1 MEKRLNWRKPDD
13 KLIRHIQRKARCL
26 PVTAAVLANRGIT
39 EAEAI
44 DSFLHPS
51 FQLIQRGFAMA
62 DMEKGVQRIARAVL
76 DNEKILI
83 FGDYDVDG
91 ITSTTLLH
99 EFLKKCGADAA
110 YYIPHRLAEGYDL
123 RVSHIRDVACK
134 QGISLI
140 ITVDCGSGSHEAII
154 EATRQG
160 IDVIITDHHAIADP
174 PPAAAVI
181 NPQRCDCTAGTHC
194 LAGVGVAF
202 FLMVCLRKHLR
213 ELNYWS
219 ERGEPNLKAFC
230 DLVALGTIADIVPL
244 IRENRVLT
252 RTGLEVANSSPRPGI
267 YALIEASGI
276 NKPFLS
282 AEDIAFRLAPRL
294 NAAGRMDHAHLA
306 VELLETDDPEKART
320 IARTINTL
328 NTERQTTETR
338 VFRRICLH
346 LEEQPEILDRKTLV
360 LAGRD
365 WHEGVLGIVASR
377 LVQRF
382 WRPVVLLS
390 IKDGLARGSAR
401 SIPCLDLYQALCGCA
416 DFMDNFGGHPMAAGL
431 RLDPGKLDGFREAF
445 ESVVSQMTSEV
456 IFEPAIDI
464 DYPLELDMISEQL
477 TNELESLQPFGP
489 ENEEPLFCARNI
501 AIVRAIPVG
510 KGHQK
515 LILKQRHSNTG
526 KTLEGI
532 WFNIPESCRSC
543 SSFSELVFK
552 LRWNYWNGEK
562 RIQLMIEDGAA
573 G

>member
-1 MEKRLNWRKPDD
+1 MEKRLNWRRPDD
-13 KLIRHIQRKARCL
+13 KLIRHIQRKAGCL

-39 EAEAI
+39 DAEAI
-44 DSFLHPS
+44 HSFLHPS
-51 FQLIQRGFAMA
+51 LQMIQRGLAMA
-62 DMEKGVQRIARAVL
+62 DMEKGVQRIAEAVL
-76 DNEKILI
+76 NKEKILI

-99 EFLKKCGADAA
+99 EFLKKSGADAA

-123 RVSHIRDVACK
+123 KASHIREVACK
-134 QGISLI
+134 QGVSLI
-140 ITVDCGSGSHEAII
+140 ITVDCGSGSHDAVI
-154 EATRQG
+154 EARRQG

-181 NPQRCDCTAGTHC
+181 NPHRCDCTAGTRC

-213 ELNYWS
+213 ERDYWS
-219 ERGEPNLKAFC
+219 GRGEPNLKAFC
-230 DLVALGTIADIVPL
+230 DLVALGTVADIVPL
-244 IRENRVLT
+244 VRENRVLT
-252 RTGLEVANSSPRPGI
+252 QAGLEVVNSSPRPGI
-267 YALIEASGI
+267 LALIEVSGI

-320 IARTINTL
+320 IARTIHTL

-338 VFRRICLH
+338 VFKRICMH
-346 LEEQPEILDRKTLV
+346 LEEQPEILNRKTLV

-390 IKDGLARGSAR
+390 VKDGLARGSAR
-401 SIPCLDLYQALCGCA
+401 SIPCLDLYQALCACT

-431 RLDPGKLDGFREAF
+431 RLDTTKLDGFREAF
-445 ESVVSQMTSEV
+445 ESVVSQMTEPNV
-456 IFEPAIDI
+456 FEPAIDI

-477 TNELESLQPFGP
+477 TDEIESLQPFGP
-489 ENEEPLFCARNI
+489 ENEEPLFCARHI
-501 AIVRAIPVG
+501 EIVRAIPVG
-510 KGHQK
+510 TGHQK

-532 WFNIPESCRSC
+532 WFNIPESCRTC
-543 SSFSELVFK
+543 RDFSELVFK